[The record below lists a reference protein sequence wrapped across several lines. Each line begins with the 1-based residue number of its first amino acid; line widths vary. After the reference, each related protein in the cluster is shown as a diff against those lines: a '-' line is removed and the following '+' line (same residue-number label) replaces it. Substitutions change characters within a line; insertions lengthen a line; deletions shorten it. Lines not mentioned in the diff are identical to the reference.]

1 MTEKVEE
8 NGQSMDF
15 LSDRKK
21 ILSDQTTAFFKGW
34 IIVAAVWLLDYLFVS
49 TRGLIGI
56 IIAIV
61 IFIVIFLLVLYF
73 IWAPQDVCWG
83 CSIREGYTKAL
94 VFSGGKLYKFLM
106 GRKGKAYDEEYNVVD
121 VKDDKAKYKDKSL
134 LGLHINPLWPFTR
147 VYMEDTEWK
156 RYYPNLKKALPRKE
170 VLRQFSLVP
179 YPYYI
184 DVLNAE
190 DKNRTGID
198 LLTTV
203 IMEIQ
208 NPERALF
215 KETTQW
221 INIVTPLIQ
230 GGYVSFIKQHTINEM
245 LGKEDLGM
253 LILKEM
259 PNPNPITPSNE
270 HGLPGDNLAEMILKV
285 YGVKIV
291 NISIID
297 FAGADKEMQ
306 KAMNAK
312 AKAQLNREAKLI
324 DADAE
329 AQSRAIETMD
339 LIVYMLARTLGKTKD
354 QVCAE
359 LQDDPKKFIEKYGTQ
374 YNDCLDMVRREMAI
388 KGRSFYDLRTPDAS
402 GKEMG
407 NLLNILLA
415 AKLVATGGGGPAPSG
430 DKKEE
435 KKGKI
440 FDEKTREALK
450 KAGVPVELEDEM

>member
-1 MTEKVEE
+1 MTEKTEE
-8 NGQSMDF
+8 KELQSVDF
-15 LSDRKK
+15 LLDRKK
-21 ILSDQTTAFFKGW
+21 ILSDKTIAIFEGW
-34 IIVAAVWLLDYLFVS
+34 IIVGIVSLVDYLFVS

-56 IIAIV
+56 IVAIAI
-61 IFIVIFLLVLYF
+61 FIAVFLIALYF

-83 CSIREGYTKAL
+83 CSIKEGYTKAL

-121 VKDDKAKYKDKSL
+121 ANSDKAKYPDKSY

-208 NPERALF
+208 NPDKALF

-221 INIVTPLIQ
+221 INIVSPLIQ
-230 GGYVSFIKQHTINEM
+230 GGYVSFIKKHTIDEM
-245 LGKEDLGM
+245 LGEEDLGKM
-253 LILKEM
+253 ILKDM
-259 PNPNPITPSNE
+259 PNPNPI
-270 HGLPGDNLAEMILKV
+270 GLPGNNLADMIFKV
-285 YGVKIV
+285 YGVKIL

-312 AKAQLNREAKLI
+312 ANAQLNKEARLI

-329 AQSRAIETMD
+329 AQSRAIESMD
-339 LIVYMLARTLGKTKD
+339 LIVYMLARTLGKTKE
-354 QVCAE
+354 QVCAD
-359 LQDDPKKFIEKYGTQ
+359 LQDDPKKFMEKYGTQ
-374 YNDCLDMVRREMAI
+374 YNDCLDMARREMAI
-388 KGRSFYDLRTPDAS
+388 KGKSFYDLRTPDAS

-407 NLLNILLA
+407 NLLGLLLTS
-415 AKLVATGGGGPAPSG
+415 KLVGTGGSGSVPSV
-430 DKKEE
+430 D
-435 KKGKI
+435 KKGKDNEDSNHQPHIRI
-440 FDEKTREALK
+440 FDNK
-450 KAGVPVELEDEM
+450 